1 MQLPN
6 HFASQSSIRLVRAAC
21 RAYWC
26 LLTLLL
32 LLPDPLAF
40 LGIRRL
46 PGPPEGRGVHFVC
59 FSVLAFLAAASR
71 FPVRRGVL
79 AAVMVAYAVAT
90 EALQAFVPNRVA
102 DTIDGVENLTG
113 LVAGTVLWWIV
124 WKRLCPWIPGA
135 MAVHDPENQE
145 SDG

>member
-1 MQLPN
+1 M
-6 HFASQSSIRLVRAAC
+6 RLVRAAC
-21 RAYWC
+21 CAYWC

-32 LLPDPLAF
+32 LLPDPSVL
-40 LGIRRL
+40 I
-46 PGPPEGRGVHFVC
+46 PGATSRRGVHFVS
-59 FSVLAFLAAASR
+59 FAVLAFLAAAGR

-102 DTIDGVENLTG
+102 DTIDGVENIVG

-124 WKRLCPWIPGA
+124 WRILCTWMPGA
-135 MAVHDPENQE
+135 MAMHDPENQE